1 MTWHEDP
8 PATRPEGPELAV
20 TAAPHPSPL
29 RDGVNTQAL
38 WFGLFGGPLFW
49 SLQELVNYTITAH
62 FCFPQALPLP
72 VPTFDGTWWVALVV
86 EIAALIG
93 ALVAGAV
100 SWHSWRLTK
109 GEHRGGYGALL
120 DAGEGRTR
128 FMAYA
133 GMLSS
138 GLFALAIILSSF
150 ALFIV
155 PACLYGA

>member
-1 MTWHEDP
+1 MR
-8 PATRPEGPELAV
+8 TR
-20 TAAPHPSPL
+20 
-29 RDGVNTQAL
+29 AL
-38 WFGLFGGPLFW
+38 WFGVFGGPLFW

-62 FCFPQALPLP
+62 FCFPRALPLAAP
-72 VPTFDGTWWVALVV
+72 SFGGTWTVALVV

-93 ALVAGAV
+93 ALVAGLV
-100 SWHSWRLTK
+100 SWRSWRLTK
-109 GEHRGGYGALL
+109 GEAEREHGAVL
-120 DAGEGRTR
+120 DTAEGRTR

-138 GLFALAIILSSF
+138 GLFALAIILSGF

>member
-8 PATRPEGPELAV
+8 PARRPDGPALSVAGV
-20 TAAPHPSPL
+20 PHPAPH
-29 RDGVNTQAL
+29 RDRVSTLAL
-38 WFGLFGGPLFW
+38 WFGVFGGPLFW

-62 FCFPQALPLP
+62 FCFPQAVPLFA
-72 VPTFDGTWWVALVV
+72 PTFGGTWWVAVV
-86 EIAALIG
+86 VDIAALCG
-93 ALVAGAV
+93 AFVAGLV
-100 SWHSWRLTK
+100 SWRSWRLTK
-109 GEHRGGYGALL
+109 GEMEGEYTAVL
-120 DAGEGRTR
+120 DTAEGRTR

-138 GLFALAIILSSF
+138 GLFALAIILSGF

>member
-1 MTWHEDP
+1 
-8 PATRPEGPELAV
+8 
-20 TAAPHPSPL
+20 
-29 RDGVNTQAL
+29 
-38 WFGLFGGPLFW
+38 
-49 SLQELVNYTITAH
+49 
-62 FCFPQALPLP
+62 
-72 VPTFDGTWWVALVV
+72 
-86 EIAALIG
+86 
-93 ALVAGAV
+93 AV

-109 GEHRGGYGALL
+109 GEHRGGHGALL